1 MGKIVSNDLRDI
13 KNRTQTYSFGVGR
26 ENMKKVHVEEILQN
40 KNNIGN
46 PPGAGAYEH
55 KHGFGGTRHDAMQSR
70 TCFSMRKKLYMDE
83 LKLEKSKKTTR
94 PWLILSS
101 RYHKCQRYQLSMQI
115 SWKILSPK
123 G

>member
-1 MGKIVSNDLRDI
+1 MGKIVSNDLRDT

-83 LKLEKSKKTTR
+83 LKLEKSKKL
-94 PWLILSS
+94 PG
-101 RYHKCQRYQLSMQI
+101 
-115 SWKILSPK
+115 P